1 MNAQFV
7 ARQLSEGF
15 FCTDYETQSVL
26 LAKVCDHEIL
36 VGSKTSLEFNGL
48 ICNFIISLLECS

>member
-7 ARQLSEGF
+7 ARQLSEEL

-36 VGSKTSLEFNGL
+36 VGSKTSLEFDLMG
-48 ICNFIISLLECS
+48 